1 MKELQR
7 EEQLRRMSKRA
18 FQGQQAAA
26 ELRRTASEGL
36 LARAGQRA
44 TLEVQLTRPNVWR
57 YAKPQRQLRHQ
68 AKRKRRE
75 ELLEEMVFEV
85 MQGDGRPKM
94 LSRVFLNGDR
104 S

>member
-75 ELLEEMVFEV
+75 NEEKTK
-85 MQGDGRPKM
+85 R
-94 LSRVFLNGDR
+94 RAA
-104 S
+104 